1 MIVNEIYEPDEP
13 EMIEHMDIFREAL
26 LPYMSEDAIVNIEYI
41 GNRYDVDISEG
52 RFAGVSF
59 LGYYYNDYI
68 SIELKSKQAFYKLFE
83 LFPQSTPI
91 DYETLNKNLT
101 RFKFLYAF
109 AFGRN
114 LNIKSIKNE
123 DDLLNHHT
131 YDGPNYYHLIKEP
144 EMENS
149 RFSVGMGIG
158 IDTQP
163 ILLNNHISYNY
174 STEKDFS
181 KDKNAIRK
189 RHYKEFEDAFI
200 EKFITNRLGISKAD
214 VTLAHYKVLRMVNI

>member
-26 LPYMSEDAIVNIEYI
+26 LPYMSEDAVVNIEYI
-41 GNRYDVDISEG
+41 GNRYDIDISEG

-114 LNIKSIKNE
+114 LDLKSIE
-123 DDLLNHHT
+123 TSDDLMYHYIH
-131 YDGPNYYHLIKEP
+131 DGPNYHHLIQELGNP
-144 EMENS
+144 DS
-149 RFSVGMGIG
+149 RFSVGLGIG

-163 ILLNNHISYNY
+163 ILLTNNISYNY
-174 STEKDFS
+174 STEKEFS
-181 KDKNAIRK
+181 KDKKAIRK
-189 RHYKEFEDAFI
+189 RHYKEFEAAFI
-200 EKFITNRLGISKAD
+200 ERFITSRLGIDKSE
-214 VTLAHYKVLRMVNI
+214 VTMAHYKVLRMVNI

>member
-26 LPYMSEDAIVNIEYI
+26 LPYMSEDAVVNIEYI
-41 GNRYDVDISEG
+41 GNRYDVNISEG
-52 RFAGVSF
+52 RFKGVSF

-68 SIELKSKQAFYKLFE
+68 SIELKSEKAFYQLFE

-91 DYETLNKNLT
+91 DYETLNRNIN

-114 LNIKSIKNE
+114 INLKDINTAADLMYCYIHDGANYHHLVEETGME
-123 DDLLNHHT
+123 D
-131 YDGPNYYHLIKEP
+131 
-144 EMENS
+144 S
-149 RFSVGMGIG
+149 RFSVGIGIG

-163 ILLNNHISYNY
+163 IMLNNHISYNY
-174 STEKDFS
+174 STAREFS
-181 KDKNAIRK
+181 KDNHAIRK
-189 RHYKEFEDAFI
+189 GNYPEFENAFI
-200 EKFITNRLGISKAD
+200 ERFITHRLGIDKAD
-214 VTLAHYKVLRMVNI
+214 VTLAHYKVLRMINI